1 MSFQPKI
8 TVLISTF
15 NDRDYIA
22 KKTAEIEAQTAFKDA
37 EFLFLETGSP
47 ERERELLEPYC
58 EQHPNC
64 RLVTRDERLTLY
76 EAWNLGWS
84 EASAPLVCISNMDDA
99 MHPRL
104 LEITIE
110 QMSTHDWD
118 LGSVLI
124 AKQKLEDPKR
134 DNWAPKRLKPL
145 ALQPRPGAFFAW
157 KRELASSFGNFDT
170 TFQIAG
176 DKDFWARAVAK
187 KLKLG
192 LIPQVLYLYTQ
203 HPNQLSKSERYRSLK
218 EADRQH
224 AASKAY
230 PHIWPDRLIR
240 KVRWTEKLGKLPIP
254 RLQKHFIPIEDE

>member
-15 NDRDYIA
+15 NDRGYIA
-22 KKTAEIEAQTAFKDA
+22 KKTAEIEAQTAFRDA
-37 EFLFLETGSP
+37 EFLFLETRSP

-58 EQHPNC
+58 KQHPNC
-64 RLVTRDERLTLY
+64 RLITRDERLTLY

-84 EASAPLVCISNMDDA
+84 EAKAPLVCISNMDDA

-104 LEITIE
+104 LEITIK
-110 QMSTHDWD
+110 QMNAQNWD

-124 AKQKLEDPKR
+124 AKQKLEDPQR
-134 DNWAPKRLKPL
+134 DNWLPKRLKPL
-145 ALQPRPGAFFAW
+145 ALQPRPGAFFVW
-157 KRELASSFGNFDT
+157 KRELEANFGNFDT
-170 TFQIAG
+170 SFQIAG

-192 LIPQVLYLYTQ
+192 IIPHVLYLYTQ
-203 HPNQLSKSERYRSLK
+203 HPNQLSKGDRYRSLK

-224 AASKAY
+224 AASKVY
-230 PHIWPDRLIR
+230 PHIWPNELIR
-240 KVRWTEKLGKLPIP
+240 KVRWAEKLGRIPFISSKKRFCPLP
-254 RLQKHFIPIEDE
+254 